1 MTVYVI
7 GNVTEDLVFRL
18 PRLPRE
24 GETLLADHRVADIG
38 GKGLNQALLLTRAG
52 CPARLV
58 APIGRDDAGRR
69 AEALAAEELAG
80 AQLIKV
86 DAPSDQSILY
96 VAATGENTIVSS
108 AQAARSLSP
117 AQVQA
122 ALREVE
128 PGDTLLVQGNLS
140 AQTTA
145 AALRRARDAGA
156 FCVANPSPIQWAWT
170 DLWGLLD
177 LVVVNRLELS
187 ELAQPMGSD
196 GAAATLLA
204 AGVGQVLVTLGAE
217 GAEFWAEDQ
226 RVYTPAAPVDVV
238 DTAGAGDT
246 FCSVFLAA
254 RLRGCPIEVSM
265 RAASQAAART
275 IARAGTLSA
284 FPDSQEI
291 AACLAAAEAQA

>member
-1 MTVYVI
+1 MTVHVI

-52 CPARLV
+52 WPARIV
-58 APIGRDDAGRR
+58 APIGADDAGRR
-69 AEALAAEELAG
+69 AEALVAEELAG

-86 DAPSDQSILY
+86 DAPTDQSILY
-96 VAATGENTIVSS
+96 VASTGENTIVSS
-108 AQAARSLSP
+108 ASAARSLSP
-117 AQVQA
+117 AQA
-122 ALREVE
+122 ERALSGLE
-128 PGDTLLVQGNLS
+128 PGDTVLVQGNLS

-145 AALRRARDAGA
+145 AALQRARDVGA
-156 FCVANPSPIQWAWT
+156 FAAANPSPIQWAWN
-170 DLWGLLD
+170 DLWALLD
-177 LVVVNRLELS
+177 LVVVNRLELL
-187 ELAQPMGSD
+187 ELAGQPD
-196 GAAATLLA
+196 LDRAAATLREF
-204 AGVGQVLVTLGAE
+204 GVGEVLVTLGAE
-217 GAEFWAEDQ
+217 GAQFLAEDGSL
-226 RVYTPAAPVDVV
+226 YTPATPVDVV

-254 RLRGCPIEVSM
+254 RLKGCPIEVCM
-265 RAASQAAART
+265 LAASQAAAHT

-291 AACLAAAEAQA
+291 AAYLAAAEGRA